1 MIRHEHVT
9 GNVLGY
15 LGMKRCHPSKGA
27 THEAPRKTTSVE
39 MCTWHPCTHAR
50 VWLSNGATL
59 RNNVDVYMVYC
70 VGYHGQGYIT
80 ISDKSFVRSYL

>member
-15 LGMKRCHPSKGA
+15 LGMKRCHPSQSLVVAQKVPPMRHLEKQQVWKCVRG
-27 THEAPRKTTSVE
+27 
-39 MCTWHPCTHAR
+39 THAR

-59 RNNVDVYMVYC
+59 RNGFPMVPPFA
-70 VGYHGQGYIT
+70 IT
-80 ISDKSFVRSYL
+80 

>member
-39 MCTWHPCTHAR
+39 MCTWHPCEGVAFQ
-50 VWLSNGATL
+50 WCQWCFNGATL
-59 RNNVDVYMVYC
+59 RNHLMLSVTSKVPPMR
-70 VGYHGQGYIT
+70 GTQA
-80 ISDKSFVRSYL
+80 